1 MTKIAVLV
9 KMAPDVTQ
17 LKIDPATQ
25 SPRMEGL
32 PWKVSD
38 FDKNAI
44 EAAVALKEKGQASK
58 VIAYT
63 YNGGATAMN
72 LVKEP
77 LAMGCDEAVVITGP
91 DADGI
96 GIAKVLAA
104 AIRKD
109 GADLVFA
116 GEVSIDR
123 VAGEVGPRVAVLLDM
138 PSLLNV
144 QELAGVEGGKLKA
157 TRDGEPPE
165 TVEVPLPCAAT
176 FNDASNRPRL
186 PALMQ
191 ILQAGKKPI
200 RQVKTADLGVDD
212 AGLARRMTM
221 TANKAPKQERKNVLF
236 SGADAVE
243 QLAAALKKEGVA

>member
-1 MTKIAVLV
+1 MVKIAVLV

-17 LKIDPATQ
+17 LKVDPATRA
-25 SPRMEGL
+25 PRMEGL

-44 EAAVALKEKGQASK
+44 EAAVKLKEKGQATK
-58 VIAYT
+58 VTCYT
-63 YNGGATAMN
+63 FNGGPNAAN

-91 DADGI
+91 DTDGR
-96 GIAKVLAA
+96 GTAMVLAA
-104 AIRKD
+104 AVKKD

-123 VAGEVGPRVAVLLDM
+123 VAGEIGPRVAALMGM
-138 PSLLNV
+138 PSLVNT
-144 QELAGVEGGKLKA
+144 QEVLGVEGGALKA
-157 TRDGEPPE
+157 VRDGDPSEE
-165 TVEVPLPCAAT
+165 VLVPLPCAAT
-176 FNDASNRPRL
+176 FNDEANRPRL
-186 PALMQ
+186 PALMM

-200 RQVKTADLGVDD
+200 RQVKASELGLSDADL
-212 AGLARRMTM
+212 ARQMTM
-221 TANKAPKQERKNVLF
+221 TANVAPKQDRKNIIF

-243 QLAAALKKEGVA
+243 QLAAALRKEGVA

>member
-1 MTKIAVLV
+1 
-9 KMAPDVTQ
+9 
-17 LKIDPATQ
+17 
-25 SPRMEGL
+25 
-32 PWKVSD
+32 
-38 FDKNAI
+38 
-44 EAAVALKEKGQASK
+44 
-58 VIAYT
+58 
-63 YNGGATAMN
+63 
-72 LVKEP
+72 
-77 LAMGCDEAVVITGP
+77 
-91 DADGI
+91 
-96 GIAKVLAA
+96 
-104 AIRKD
+104 
-109 GADLVFA
+109 
-116 GEVSIDR
+116 
-123 VAGEVGPRVAVLLDM
+123 M